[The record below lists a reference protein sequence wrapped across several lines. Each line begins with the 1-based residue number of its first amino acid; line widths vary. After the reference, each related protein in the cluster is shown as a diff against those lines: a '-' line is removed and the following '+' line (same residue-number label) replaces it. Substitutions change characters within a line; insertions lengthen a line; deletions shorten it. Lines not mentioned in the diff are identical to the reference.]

1 MSVKRID
8 SSLTAAVADH
18 PSVRPC
24 GVTRSLEAR
33 PREEGREAGRR
44 DGWIDGGQGAVDAR
58 AVAVGRY
65 FRTVRSATKDGQAAE
80 EREGV
85 TLTGGRTDGRV
96 VPAGK
101 CEGRGEGGF
110 RTALPSAARRHRSR
124 LSFSLSPFFLPF
136 AVTAAVDLA
145 VWLAAAERQQQQGE
159 RASERERKGGGGR
172 GGDSGGE
179 GNQDSRR
186 DERAS
191 GRSSGRSKSL
201 LT

>member
-44 DGWIDGGQGAVDAR
+44 EGWIDGGQGAVDAR

-85 TLTGGRTDGRV
+85 TLTDGRTGESCRPGRVKGGREDSERRS
-96 VPAGK
+96 PPRHAA
-101 CEGRGEGGF
+101 
-110 RTALPSAARRHRSR
+110 TAAAS
-124 LSFSLSPFFLPF
+124 LSLSPLFLHFFF
-136 AVTAAVDLA
+136 D
-145 VWLAAAERQQQQGE
+145 
-159 RASERERKGGGGR
+159 
-172 GGDSGGE
+172 
-179 GNQDSRR
+179 
-186 DERAS
+186 
-191 GRSSGRSKSL
+191 
-201 LT
+201 

>member
-8 SSLTAAVADH
+8 SSLTAAVADR
-18 PSVRPC
+18 PSVRSDSQP
-24 GVTRSLEAR
+24 RSSTAR
-33 PREEGREAGRR
+33 GRKGGWTE
-44 DGWIDGGQGAVDAR
+44 GWIDGGQGAVDAR

-85 TLTGGRTDGRV
+85 TLTDGRTGESCRPGRVKGGREDSERRS
-96 VPAGK
+96 PPRHAA
-101 CEGRGEGGF
+101 
-110 RTALPSAARRHRSR
+110 TAAAS
-124 LSFSLSPFFLPF
+124 LSLSPSPFFLPF

-159 RASERERKGGGGR
+159 RASERERKGGGGGR